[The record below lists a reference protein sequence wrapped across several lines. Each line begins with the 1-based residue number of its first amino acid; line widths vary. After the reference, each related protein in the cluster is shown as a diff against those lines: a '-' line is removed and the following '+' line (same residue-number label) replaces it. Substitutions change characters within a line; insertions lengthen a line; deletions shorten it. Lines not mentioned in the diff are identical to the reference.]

1 MTYIFTGSQKK
12 KNYPK
17 NPASAIVN
25 TVCVLSLIGI
35 EIFC

>member
-1 MTYIFTGSQKK
+1 MTYIFTGSPK